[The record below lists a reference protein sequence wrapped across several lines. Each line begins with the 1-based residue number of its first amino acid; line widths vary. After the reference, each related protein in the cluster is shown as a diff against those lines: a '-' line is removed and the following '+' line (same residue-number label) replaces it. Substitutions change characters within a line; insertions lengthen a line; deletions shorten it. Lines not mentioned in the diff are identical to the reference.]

1 MNPEA
6 HWALIVHIKRSLAS
20 YQERHLKALRTRMM
34 GGSDCRR
41 LASCR
46 GQGWGRDGGAGGHH
60 RRFERTA
67 RPRER
72 DLSLDEIA
80 ELIEVEDAGTAML
93 QLRQSLPAAF
103 RRRSMPRACALS
115 SGSLKKQMSRKKT
128 EPEAAAAGAGTAR
141 TP

>member
-1 MNPEA
+1 MA
-6 HWALIVHIKRSLAS
+6 IIDGSS
-20 YQERHLKALRTRMM
+20 ER
-34 GGSDCRR
+34 
-41 LASCR
+41 
-46 GQGWGRDGGAGGHH
+46 RD
-60 RRFERTA
+60 
-67 RPRER
+67 RENGIFA
-72 DLSLDEIA
+72 LDEIA

-115 SGSLKKQMSRKKT
+115 SGSLKEQMSRKKT